1 MGIPK
6 DGSPVTFEKDPERA
20 APAALI
26 GYCYG
31 FYVKC
36 PPSART
42 VGPQLVLYGMLWD
55 LERLESGWKKYGN
68 GYRL

>member
-6 DGSPVTFEKDPERA
+6 DCSPVTSEKDPERKPT
-20 APAALI
+20 PAAVI

-36 PPSART
+36 PPLAF
-42 VGPQLVLYGMLWD
+42 GLEQLVP
-55 LERLESGWKKYGN
+55 S
-68 GYRL
+68 